1 VTVSGNPVASV
12 EFFKEPREKDCV
24 LELEQEDR
32 LLAECAEP
40 LKTMV
45 LVGLHCGLRMRSEIL
60 TLRWDCVDL
69 RRKTITVTAAYSKN
83 GKTRTVSLNSTVL
96 AALARHPRRGDFVF
110 VKPNGS
116 PYTSVRGFRSASQR
130 AGLTH
135 VTPHTLRHT
144 FASRLLASG
153 VDPIMATKLG
163 GWASIKMLDRYAHAD
178 PSRMAEAVEK
188 IARQSSTG
196 SSTLEIRRIEKTA

>member
-1 VTVSGNPVASV
+1 MYEGTNPVASV
-12 EFFKEPREKDCV
+12 EFFKEPREKDRV
-24 LELEQEDR
+24 LELEEEDR
-32 LLAECAEP
+32 LLAACTEP

-45 LVGLHCGLRMRSEIL
+45 LVGLHCGLRMQSEIL

-83 GKTRTVSLNSTVL
+83 GKTPTVSLNSTVL
-96 AALARHPRRGDFVF
+96 AALARHPRTGDFVF

-130 AGLTH
+130 TGLTK

-153 VDPIMATKLG
+153 VDLIMATKLG

-188 IARQSSTG
+188 LGRSCTA
-196 SSTLEIRRIEKTA
+196 SSTLERPRIVKTA